1 MQYEKQLI
9 NNILFLLSTGG
20 VYLKCLVVKTYEN
33 VLISEGVYKLSIK
46 GKFNV
51 KPGQFFMLK
60 GSELEP
66 LLPRPI
72 SVYDVDDEKISFL
85 YQIVGQGTKHLS
97 KLGENDELQIMGPLG
112 NGFDVERIKGKI
124 AVVSGGIG
132 IAPLVYLIKK
142 LTDCEI
148 DLYSGFKTVDYSV
161 DSVEKY
167 VNKINLSTESGNI
180 GHKGYITDLLNP
192 KEYET
197 VICCGPEIMMKKVI
211 SMCNDTRTPVYVS
224 MENHMACG
232 IGACLVCTCKTKGG
246 NKRTCKDG
254 PVFDGKDLIFND

>member
-1 MQYEKQLI
+1 MKYSVE
-9 NNILFLLSTGG
+9 
-20 VYLKCLVVKTYEN
+20 KTYEN

-46 GKFNV
+46 GKFNI

-60 GSELEP
+60 TGQLEP

-97 KLGENDELQIMGPLG
+97 KLCENDEIQIMGPLG
-112 NGFDVERIKGKI
+112 NGFEVDKIKGKI

-142 LTDCEI
+142 LNGCEI

-167 VNKINLSTESGNI
+167 VNKINLSTESGKI
-180 GHKGYITDLLNP
+180 GHKGYITDILNP
-192 KEYET
+192 KDYRT
-197 VICCGPEIMMKKVI
+197 VICCGPEIMMRKVI
-211 SMCNDTRTPVYVS
+211 TMCNDSEVPVYVS

-254 PVFDGKDLIFND
+254 PVFNGKDLIFND

>member
-1 MQYEKQLI
+1 MICSVE
-9 NNILFLLSTGG
+9 
-20 VYLKCLVVKTYEN
+20 KTYEN
-33 VLISEGVYKLSIK
+33 IEISEGVYKLSIK

-60 GSELEP
+60 VGDLEP

-85 YQIVGQGTKHLS
+85 YQIVGLGTKYLS
-97 KLGENDELQIMGPLG
+97 KLKENDELQIMGPLG
-112 NGFDVERIKGKI
+112 NGFDVEKIKGKI

-132 IAPLVYLIKK
+132 IAPLIYLIKK
-142 LTDCEI
+142 LKYCEI
-148 DLYSGFKTVDYSV
+148 ELYAGFRTVDYSV

-167 VNKINLSTESGNI
+167 VKKINLSTESGKI
-180 GHKGYITDLLNP
+180 GHKGYVTDLINP
-192 KEYET
+192 KEYQT
-197 VICCGPEIMMKKVI
+197 VICCGPEIMMKKVVK
-211 SMCNDTRTPVYVS
+211 MCLDDEVPVYVS

-254 PVFDGKDLIFND
+254 PVFNGKDLIFNDRSEVVSTAPKEMI

>member
-1 MQYEKQLI
+1 MRCSVE
-9 NNILFLLSTGG
+9 
-20 VYLKCLVVKTYEN
+20 KTYEN
-33 VLISEGVYKLSIK
+33 VEISEGVYMLSIK

-60 GSELEP
+60 VDNLEP

-85 YQIVGQGTKHLS
+85 YGIVGVGTKLLS
-97 KLGENDELQIMGPLG
+97 KLRENDQVQIMGPLG
-112 NGFDVERIKGKI
+112 NGFEVEKIKGKI

-132 IAPLVYLIKK
+132 IAPLIYLIKK

-148 DLYSGFKTVDYSV
+148 DLYCGFRAVDYSV
-161 DSVEKY
+161 DTVEKY
-167 VNKINLSTESGNI
+167 VNKIYLSTESGKI
-180 GHKGYITDLLNP
+180 GHKGYITDILNP
-192 KEYET
+192 KEYEM

-211 SMCNDTRTPVYVS
+211 SMCNDSKTPILVS

-232 IGACLVCTCKTKGG
+232 IGACLVCTCKTKDG
-246 NKRTCKDG
+246 NMRTCKDG
-254 PVFDGKDLIFND
+254 PMFNGKDLIFND